1 MKSSP
6 QNPQLNSRHALAKV
20 QASSV
25 GVVSDRDAAAEA
37 AEAAAAT
44 SRFWILLDQWIHQQP
59 SSKSQINCAQT

>member
-6 QNPQLNSRHALAKV
+6 QNLQLNSPHALAKV

-44 SRFWILLDQWIHQQP
+44 SRF
-59 SSKSQINCAQT
+59 